1 MKTDTDT
8 ILCLRTCRK
17 DGSNEFNDFRWPL
30 VVGAV
35 ATAPDWDPTPTCG
48 SGLHGLAWGAGDAD
62 LVDPGPDAVG
72 LVVEAAAGQVVD
84 LGGKV
89 KFPAATVRFVGTL
102 AKAASWLAAETGRT
116 VHFAGVTA
124 GDSGT
129 ATAGDY
135 GQATAGDG
143 GTATAG
149 NDGRATAGDYGT
161 ATAGNYGQATAGD
174 SGTATAGNGGR
185 ATAGN
190 DGTATAG
197 NYGQATA
204 GNHGQATAG
213 NHGTAT
219 AGYYGQ
225 ATAGDYGQAT
235 AGNGGRATA
244 GNHGTA
250 TAGNYGQAT
259 AGDSGT
265 ATAGNHGTATAGN
278 HGRISIDWFD
288 GNRDRTAVG
297 YTGEDGIEAGV
308 AYEVVS
314 GKLVKA

>member
-1 MKTDTDT
+1 MKAKSVKKSPKKSPKKSKFPEKT

-17 DGSNEFNDFRWPL
+17 DGSNEFNGFRWPL

-48 SGLHGLAWGAGDAD
+48 SGLHGLAWGAGDAG
-62 LVDPGPDAVG
+62 LVDRGPHAVG
-72 LVVEAAAGQVVD
+72 LVVEARADEVVD

-102 AKAASWLAAETGRT
+102 AEAASWLAAETGRV
-116 VHFAGVTA
+116 VHFAGV
-124 GDSGT
+124 
-129 ATAGDY
+129 
-135 GQATAGDG
+135 
-143 GTATAG
+143 
-149 NDGRATAGDYGT
+149 
-161 ATAGNYGQATAGD
+161 TAGD

-190 DGTATAG
+190 
-197 NYGQATA
+197 YGQATA
-204 GNHGQATAG
+204 GNHGTATAG

-225 ATAGDYGQAT
+225 ATAGDYGTATAGNGGRATAGDWGQAT

-244 GNHGTA
+244 GNHG
-250 TAGNYGQAT
+250 
-259 AGDSGT
+259 
-265 ATAGNHGTATAGN
+265 
-278 HGRISIDWFD
+278 RISIDWFD
-288 GNRDRTAVG
+288 GSRYRTAVG
-297 YTGEDGIEAGV
+297 YTGEDGIEADV
-308 AYEVVS
+308 AYKVVS